1 MQDEM
6 LLALSQVCKDCNF
19 LINTQYIHRHV
30 MPDKCPQ
37 WDTETKQKFQY
48 FIKIA
53 YSTTVTNN
61 TLTLFPEH
69 AQHSSDSKYP
79 YPW

>member
-1 MQDEM
+1 M
-6 LLALSQVCKDCNF
+6 
-19 LINTQYIHRHV
+19 HRCV
-30 MPDKCPQ
+30 MPEKCPQ
-37 WDTETKQKFQY
+37 WNPETSKEKFQY

-53 YSTTVTNN
+53 YSTTVTNY
-61 TLTLFPEH
+61 TLTLFPEY

>member
-1 MQDEM
+1 M
-6 LLALSQVCKDCNF
+6 CKSEK
-19 LINTQYIHRHV
+19 Y
-30 MPDKCPQ
+30 PQ
-37 WDTETKQKFQY
+37 WNPETSKQKFQY

-61 TLTLFPEH
+61 TLTLFPEY

-79 YPW
+79 YSW